1 MENEDFEKLLEQ
13 QDPETL
19 EKIDFQNEIFRLK
32 TKVLKLTSTNKD
44 LHKQK
49 IADDRRLGTVL
60 DLKTTTKISKI
71 IPTKSEVNEAVAVA
85 NLGDIHVEEEVDPNT
100 VNGLNKYNLEICE
113 ERCHHYARNV
123 MKAINSVRKQN
134 NITKLV
140 VNSIGDWITG
150 HIHEEFIENNFLSPT
165 EASLFA
171 KNIFASILLYFY
183 EHGDFEKIE
192 VNCLFGN
199 HGRTTKYKPIATKAK
214 QSYEWLIYKIL
225 EDEFRNVRKMDMKFN
240 IAGGALL
247 YHDIYGYKIRVTHGD
262 ALRFGG
268 GVGGVTVPLNKKIAK
283 WDESIKADIT
293 ILGHY
298 HQFLDLGNALMN
310 PSVIGYN
317 AYAVEIG
324 AKYEK
329 PFQTLFLVDSK
340 RKTKGITCP
349 IWLD

>member
-1 MENEDFEKLLEQ
+1 MENEEFEKSLEQ
-13 QDPETL
+13 EDPETL
-19 EKIDFQNEIFRLK
+19 EKISLQNEIFRLK
-32 TKVLKLTSTNKD
+32 DKLSKLSATNKD

-49 IADDRRLGTVL
+49 AADDRRLGTVL
-60 DLKTTTKISKI
+60 DLKTVSRISKI
-71 IPTKSEVNEAVAVA
+71 VPTKSGKNEATAVF
-85 NLGDIHVEEEVDPNT
+85 NFGDVHVEEEVDPNT
-100 VNGLNKYNLEICE
+100 VNGLNKYTLEICE
-113 ERCHHYARNV
+113 ARCGSAAKNT
-123 MKAINSVRKQN
+123 MKTINSLRKQN

-171 KNIFASILLYFY
+171 KNLFSSMLLYFY
-183 EHGDFEKIE
+183 EQGDFEQIE

-214 QSYEWLIYKIL
+214 QSYEWLIYKVL
-225 EDEFRNVRKMDMKFN
+225 EDEFKNVRKMNIKFN

-247 YHDIYGYKIRVTHGD
+247 YHDIYGYKMRVTHGD